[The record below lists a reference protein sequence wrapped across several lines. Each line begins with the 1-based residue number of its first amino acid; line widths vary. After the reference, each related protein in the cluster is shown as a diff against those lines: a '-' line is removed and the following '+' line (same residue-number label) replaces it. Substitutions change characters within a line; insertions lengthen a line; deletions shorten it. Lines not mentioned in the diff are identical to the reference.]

1 MQNSHP
7 SLRHP
12 SLRRRALTAATR
24 VAGIAGAVAVGFAA
38 CFAGSAQAS
47 GATNWPTKAVS
58 VVVPFPAGGSTDTIA
73 RMLAQPLN
81 EKLGQPFVVDNRPG
95 ATGAIGATFVKRAPA
110 DGYTM
115 MVASI
120 GVYAVN
126 PFLQKNLAYDPAKDF
141 DLLTVAVRAPN
152 VLVANPGF
160 PAKTLPELVAYMKK
174 NPGKVTFANS
184 GAGSS
189 DHLTAALFW
198 QKSGAQGLHVPY
210 KGGAP
215 AISDLL
221 AGQVDVSFQNVN
233 AVLQHIRSGKLK
245 ALAVTSEKRSAVL
258 PDVPTMAEGG
268 VKDVEVYSWQ
278 AAAAPKGLPADV
290 KTRLHGAIVGALK
303 EEGMQK
309 KLSEQ
314 GFEVVA
320 NTPEQFAQFE
330 QQELKRWKEV
340 IEKGGIT
347 ME

>member
-1 MQNSHP
+1 MIDLST
-7 SLRHP
+7 L
-12 SLRRRALTAATR
+12 LRRCAGAGMVLAAVAALT
-24 VAGIAGAVAVGFAA
+24 V
-38 CFAGSAQAS
+38 AS
-47 GATNWPTKAVS
+47 GAATAASPSWPQKPVS

-73 RMLAQPLN
+73 RMLAGPLN

-126 PFLQKNLAYDPAKDF
+126 PFLQKNLSYDPARDF

-152 VLVANPGF
+152 VLVANPNF
-160 PAKTLPELVAYMKK
+160 PARTVQELVSYMKK
-174 NPGKVTFANS
+174 NPGKVAFATS

-198 QKSGAQGLHVPY
+198 QKSGTEGLHVPY

-221 AGQVDVSFQNVN
+221 AGQVDVSFQNIN
-233 AVLQHIRSGKLK
+233 AVLQHIRSGKLR
-245 ALAVTSEKRSAVL
+245 ALAVTSDKRAAVL
-258 PDVPTMAEGG
+258 PNVPTMAEGG

-278 AAAAPKGLPADV
+278 GVAAPRGLPADV
-290 KTRLHGAIVGALK
+290 KSRLHGALVGALNEPK
-303 EEGMQK
+303 MRD
-309 KLSEQ
+309 KLAES

-330 QQELKRWKEV
+330 NQELRRWKTV
-340 IEKGGIT
+340 IEQGKIT
-347 ME
+347 IE

>member
-1 MQNSHP
+1 MIDLST
-7 SLRHP
+7 L
-12 SLRRRALTAATR
+12 LRRCAGAGMVLAAVAALT
-24 VAGIAGAVAVGFAA
+24 VAGGAAIA
-38 CFAGSAQAS
+38 AS
-47 GATNWPTKAVS
+47 PSWPQKPVS

-73 RMLAQPLN
+73 RMLAVPLN

-126 PFLQKNLAYDPAKDF
+126 PFLQKNLSYDPARDF

-152 VLVANPGF
+152 VLVANPNF
-160 PAKTLPELVAYMKK
+160 PARTVQELVGYMKK
-174 NPGKVTFANS
+174 NPGKVAFATS

-198 QKSGAQGLHVPY
+198 QKSGTEGLHVPY

-221 AGQVDVSFQNVN
+221 AGQVDVSFQNIN
-233 AVLQHIRSGKLK
+233 AVLQHIRSGKLR
-245 ALAVTSEKRSAVL
+245 ALAVTSDKRAAVL
-258 PDVPTMAEGG
+258 PNVPTMAEGG

-278 AAAAPKGLPADV
+278 GVAAPRGLPADV
-290 KTRLHGAIVGALK
+290 KSRLHGALVGALNEPK
-303 EEGMQK
+303 MRD
-309 KLSEQ
+309 KLAES

-330 QQELKRWKEV
+330 NQELRRWKTV
-340 IEKGGIT
+340 IEQGKIT
-347 ME
+347 IE

>member
-1 MQNSHP
+1 MIELST
-7 SLRHP
+7 L
-12 SLRRRALTAATR
+12 LRRCAG
-24 VAGIAGAVAVGFAA
+24 AGIALAAVAMTVAGGVAA
-38 CFAGSAQAS
+38 AAS
-47 GATNWPTKAVS
+47 PAWPQKPVS

-73 RMLAQPLN
+73 RMLAVPLN
-81 EKLGQPFVVDNRPG
+81 EKLGQPFVIDNRPG

-126 PFLQKNLAYDPAKDF
+126 PFLQKNLGYDPAKDF

-152 VLVANPGF
+152 VLVANPNF
-160 PAKTLPELVAYMKK
+160 PAKTLPELVSYMKK
-174 NPGKVTFANS
+174 NPGKVSFATS

-198 QKSGAQGLHVPY
+198 QKSATEGLHVPY

-221 AGQVDVSFQNVN
+221 AGQVDVSFQNIN
-233 AVLQHIRSGKLK
+233 AVLQHIRSGKLR
-245 ALAVTSEKRSAVL
+245 ALAVTSDKRAAVL
-258 PDVPTMAEGG
+258 PNVPTMAEGG

-278 AAAAPKGLPADV
+278 GVAAPRGLPADV
-290 KTRLHGAIVGALK
+290 KSRLHGALVGALNEPK
-303 EEGMQK
+303 MRD
-309 KLSEQ
+309 KLAEN
-314 GFEVVA
+314 GFEVVG

-330 QQELKRWKEV
+330 NQELKRWKTV
-340 IEKGGIT
+340 IEQGKIT
-347 ME
+347 IE

>member
-1 MQNSHP
+1 MIKLST
-7 SLRHP
+7 L
-12 SLRRRALTAATR
+12 LRRCAG
-24 VAGIAGAVAVGFAA
+24 AGIALAAVAMAVAGGTATAA
-38 CFAGSAQAS
+38 SPA
-47 GATNWPTKAVS
+47 WPQKPVS

-73 RMLAQPLN
+73 RMLAVPLN
-81 EKLGQPFVVDNRPG
+81 EKLGQPFVIDNRPG

-126 PFLQKNLAYDPAKDF
+126 PFLQKNLGYDPAKDF

-152 VLVANPGF
+152 VLVANPNF
-160 PAKTLPELVAYMKK
+160 PAKTLQELVSYMKK
-174 NPGKVTFANS
+174 NPGKVSFATS

-198 QKSGAQGLHVPY
+198 QKSATEGLHVPY

-221 AGQVDVSFQNVN
+221 AGQVDVSFQNIN
-233 AVLQHIRSGKLK
+233 AALQHIRSGKLR
-245 ALAVTSEKRSAVL
+245 ALAVTSDKRASVL
-258 PDVPTMAEGG
+258 PNVPTMAEGG

-278 AAAAPKGLPADV
+278 GVAAPRGLPADV
-290 KTRLHGAIVGALK
+290 KSRLHGALVGALNEPK
-303 EEGMQK
+303 MRD
-309 KLSEQ
+309 KLAEN
-314 GFEVVA
+314 GFEVVG

-330 QQELKRWKEV
+330 NQELKRWKTV
-340 IEKGGIT
+340 IEQGKIT
-347 ME
+347 IE

>member
-1 MQNSHP
+1 MIKLST
-7 SLRHP
+7 L
-12 SLRRRALTAATR
+12 LRRCAG
-24 VAGIAGAVAVGFAA
+24 AGIALAAVAMAVAGGTATAA
-38 CFAGSAQAS
+38 SPA
-47 GATNWPTKAVS
+47 WPQKPVS

-73 RMLAQPLN
+73 RMLAVPLN
-81 EKLGQPFVVDNRPG
+81 EKLGQPFVIDNRPG

-126 PFLQKNLAYDPAKDF
+126 PFLQKNLGYDPAKDF

-152 VLVANPGF
+152 VLVANPNF
-160 PAKTLPELVAYMKK
+160 PAKTLQELVSYMKK
-174 NPGKVTFANS
+174 NPGKVSFATS

-198 QKSGAQGLHVPY
+198 QKSATEGLHVPY

-221 AGQVDVSFQNVN
+221 AGQVDVSFQNIN
-233 AVLQHIRSGKLK
+233 AVLQHIRSGKLR
-245 ALAVTSEKRSAVL
+245 ALAVTSDKRAAVL
-258 PDVPTMAEGG
+258 PNVPTMAEGG

-278 AAAAPKGLPADV
+278 GVAAPRGLPADV
-290 KTRLHGAIVGALK
+290 KSRLHGALVGALNEPK
-303 EEGMQK
+303 MRD
-309 KLSEQ
+309 KLAEN
-314 GFEVVA
+314 GFEVVG

-330 QQELKRWKEV
+330 NQELKRWKTV
-340 IEKGGIT
+340 IEQGKIT
-347 ME
+347 IE

>member
-1 MQNSHP
+1 MIDLSM
-7 SLRHP
+7 L
-12 SLRRRALTAATR
+12 LRRCAG
-24 VAGIAGAVAVGFAA
+24 AGIAVASLAAVTV
-38 CFAGSAQAS
+38 AS
-47 GATNWPTKAVS
+47 GAAMAASPALQPQKPVS

-73 RMLAQPLN
+73 RMLAVPLN

-126 PFLQKNLAYDPAKDF
+126 PFLQKNLSYDPARDF

-160 PAKTLPELVAYMKK
+160 PAKTLQELVSYMKK
-174 NPGKVTFANS
+174 NPGKVSFATS

-189 DHLTAALFW
+189 DHLTAALFR
-198 QKSGAQGLHVPY
+198 QKSATEGLHVPY

-221 AGQVDVSFQNVN
+221 AGQVDVSFQNIN
-233 AVLQHIRSGKLK
+233 AVLQHIRSGKLR
-245 ALAVTSEKRSAVL
+245 ALAVTSDKRAAVL
-258 PDVPTMAEGG
+258 PNVPTMAEGG

-278 AAAAPKGLPADV
+278 GIAAPRGLPPEV
-290 KTRLHGAIVGALK
+290 KYRLHGALVGALNEPK
-303 EEGMQK
+303 MRD
-309 KLSEQ
+309 KLAEN

-320 NTPEQFAQFE
+320 NTPEQFVQFE
-330 QQELKRWKEV
+330 NQELKRWKMV
-340 IEKGGIT
+340 IEQGKISI
-347 ME
+347 E